1 MNPTLTERHHRYR
14 VRAGRAKAALYAR
27 AVEGKSYTM
36 RQISDELGV
45 SMTTADARV
54 KRGPYPLTW
63 ESLRMARLPANGKDM
78 QA

>member
-1 MNPTLTERHHRYR
+1 MDPMLSERHHRYR
-14 VRAGRAKAALYAR
+14 VKAGRAKAALYAR
-27 AVEGKSYTM
+27 VIENKRYTM
-36 RQISDELGV
+36 RQIADELGV

-63 ESLRMARLPANGKDM
+63 ESLRQARLPADKMDM

>member
-1 MNPTLTERHHRYR
+1 MDPTLTRMHHHYR

-27 AVEGKSYTM
+27 VIENKRYTM
-36 RQISDELGV
+36 RQIADELGV
-45 SMTTADARV
+45 SMTTADTRV

-63 ESLRMARLPANGKDM
+63 ESLLLARLPANSKDM

>member
-1 MNPTLTERHHRYR
+1 MDPTLSERHHQYR
-14 VRAGRAKAALYAR
+14 ARAGRAKAALYAR
-27 AVEGKSYTM
+27 VVEGKSYTM

-45 SMTTADARV
+45 SLTTADKRV

-63 ESLRMARLPANGKDM
+63 ESLRQARLPDPSKDL

>member
-1 MNPTLTERHHRYR
+1 MDPTLTERHHRYR

-27 AVEGKSYTM
+27 VVEGRSYTM
-36 RQISDELGV
+36 RQIADELDV
-45 SMTTADARV
+45 SKTTADKRV

-63 ESLRMARLPANGKDM
+63 ESLRLARLPANSKDM

>member
-1 MNPTLTERHHRYR
+1 MDPTLSERHHRNR
-14 VRAGRAKAALYAR
+14 ARAGRAKAALYAR
-27 AVEGKSYTM
+27 VVEGKSYTM

-45 SMTTADARV
+45 SMTTADTRV

-63 ESLRMARLPANGKDM
+63 ESLRMARLPANSKEP